1 MYQSRRENNHKVS
14 LKYKQL
20 KNAEI
25 ERNMDTPQRRA
36 HQFYIQYQV
45 VSTENIQ
52 VILYNMYVCVCIY
65 VQINN

>member
-25 ERNMDTPQRRA
+25 ERNMDTPPKK
-36 HQFYIQYQV
+36 
-45 VSTENIQ
+45 STP
-52 VILYNMYVCVCIY
+52 ILYPIPSG
-65 VQINN
+65 QH